1 MCLCE
6 GMILSVCGWGKNEQ
20 ARKTRAQTATSAR
33 LGVGVQ
39 VRGIMG
45 EKVLL
50 LIAALELWPALWS
63 TKGPSD
69 TLQWLG
75 LVNICPTSGMPRF
88 LLSHP
93 PSGMI
98 PNPEPHI
105 YCTFSSFALVWL
117 TWGVIGIHTC
127 LCELGTRACQELRS
141 PLVLFSF
148 TDFTQVQL
156 YGWCNDSFT
165 GAMVKFSLTVLL
177 FDFMLMKWMSGTHK
191 LNMNAQCH
199 EKVLAPSWCLLHSSH
214 T

>member
-1 MCLCE
+1 MACLVEHKRPVRHASVAWTCE
-6 GMILSVCGWGKNEQ
+6 YLPDQWNAPLSPQ
-20 ARKTRAQTATSAR
+20 
-33 LGVGVQ
+33 
-39 VRGIMG
+39 
-45 EKVLL
+45 
-50 LIAALELWPALWS
+50 P
-63 TKGPSD
+63 
-69 TLQWLG
+69 
-75 LVNICPTSGMPRF
+75 
-88 LLSHP
+88 P

-127 LCELGTRACQELRS
+127 LCELGTRACRELRS

-156 YGWCNDSFT
+156 YRWCNDSFT

-177 FDFMLMKWMSGTHK
+177 FDFMLMKWTSGTHE